1 MQWAARFAAML
12 RAMNAPRRITLII
25 TTAVAAFAL
34 MAVPALADADS
45 GASAV
50 LAVEDAPV
58 DEQEP
63 AANDDDH
70 RIGLVDTPRD
80 RFGLLLLG
88 VLVIG
93 GGAAVI
99 NARRQLKGEREQAT
113 GEFRWR

>member
-1 MQWAARFAAML
+1 ML
-12 RAMNAPRRITLII
+12 RAMNAPRRITLV
-25 TTAVAAFAL
+25 ASAVVAALAL
-34 MAVPALADADS
+34 MAVPALADADL
-45 GASAV
+45 ADAV
-50 LAVEDAPV
+50 LAVEDAPA
-58 DEQEP
+58 DEPAP

-80 RFGLLLLG
+80 RFGLLLIG
-88 VLVIG
+88 VLFIG